1 MQTISKE
8 HIVRMFDA
16 KHPAAATVKPG
27 EVFVMETSGRFRDWN
42 AGGAHGNS

>member
-16 KHPAAATVKPG
+16 EHPAAATVKPG
-27 EVFVMETSGRFRDWN
+27 AANWGLAQPSFCRCLLM
-42 AGGAHGNS
+42 AGC